1 MHSTQD
7 IFAHSLSM
15 KYLYS
20 YVQRCVSSNPQ
31 AGGQPL
37 YKWAGAFERPEF
49 LARHAEEFLMAGLED
64 LFDTADADRRDG
76 AVEIGGVQPP
86 PKRRTS
92 ARASPV
98 DNGPA
103 NPSSPSVSISS
114 GNENTPPFQSH
125 GTLESDSTCRMA
137 DPQLLAHV
145 TDYELAHLEA
155 GNAAVHA
162 PFQGDILEDSWGTS
176 KARTGGKEEGKR
188 KRCTLRP
195 YVLVH

>member
-1 MHSTQD
+1 
-7 IFAHSLSM
+7 M
-15 KYLYS
+15 KCFYS

-49 LARHAEEFLMAGLED
+49 LARHAEEFLMAGFED
-64 LFDTADADRRDG
+64 MFNTADADRRDG
-76 AVEIGGVQPP
+76 AVEMGGVQPP
-86 PKRRTS
+86 PKRRASACTS
-92 ARASPV
+92 
-98 DNGPA
+98 GPA

-114 GNENTPPFQSH
+114 GDENTPPFQSH

-145 TDYELAHLEA
+145 TDYEMAHLEA

-176 KARTGGKEEGKR
+176 KARTGGKEGKR
-188 KRCTLRP
+188 KRCTKHP